1 MAGSGDHIKAL
12 LNSHA
17 SGDDASFYAVAA
29 QIAAQEA
36 RRGHNRLAGELKAM
50 IDAAR
55 ERPVA
60 RETSGVTPIARPR
73 GELSEL
79 VSAGYPEVG
88 IDDMVASEELAAQ
101 IGEILA
107 EQRQRRV
114 LAERGFDPVHRILLE
129 GPPGTGKTMTA
140 AVLAHELS
148 LPLLTVRLD
157 SVLSKFLGETGSKL
171 RLLFDAV
178 REQRAVY
185 LFDEFDALG
194 AERTGN
200 DVGEARRIL
209 NSFLVFLDQAGPDSV
224 VVAATNHSSILDRA
238 LFRRFDMVIHYT
250 LPTAPEAREVLR
262 SRLGPMGKGLG
273 LSSSPLAKQLKD
285 LSHAELVKVAE
296 SAAKGALIR
305 GSDLVDAD
313 ELDAALRARRG
324 TTKRG

>member
-55 ERPVA
+55 EQPVA

-209 NSFLVFLDQAGPDSV
+209 NSFLVFLDQAGSDSV
-224 VVAATNHSSILDRA
+224 VVAATNHRSILDRA
-238 LFRRFDMVIHYT
+238 LFRRFDMVIHYK
-250 LPTAPEAREVLR
+250 LPSAAEGREVLR

-273 LSSSPLAKQLKD
+273 LSSSPLAKQLKG

-305 GSDLVDAD
+305 GSDQVDAD

-324 TTKRG
+324 ATKRG